1 MPVPLFVVSHTVR
14 GTCTVGF
21 RDTDGA
27 TARTV
32 TVPEGVYWTDPVY
45 GTDVRTDYCLASKV
59 FSLINTADASS
70 DLAKTVVFAATST
83 ATLDD
88 QPYVE
93 YGDLNYIAG
102 PDLRITPSTSNAAGV
117 EVLTRL
123 GFNPSAST
131 DINAAA
137 SAPVTV
143 AHGYWWPRDRQER
156 NTSWVERK
164 DVIGS
169 TLRGIGG
176 YAWPYTLGDIGR
188 SRTVVLEAVDRR
200 WVDDEVGY
208 ANSGV
213 EDVAGDL
220 RDISCFNLMW
230 RWAARGELVRVY
242 SDVTATRTYITSA
255 ITSTSTSCVV
265 DSATGITDGSV
276 IWIDGEKVI
285 VNGIAGTTLTLIR
298 PFAVAH
304 PAGSPVSTAHVATYA
319 LAQDGG
325 NINASIY
332 EPVRRGPAIPTY
344 DMEIS
349 LVRATWEV

>member
-1 MPVPLFVVSHTVR
+1 
-14 GTCTVGF
+14 
-21 RDTDGA
+21 
-27 TARTV
+27 
-32 TVPEGVYWTDPVY
+32 VY
-45 GTDVRTDYCLASKV
+45 GLDVRTDYCLASKV
-59 FSLINTADASS
+59 FNLINTADAAS
-70 DLAKTVVFAATST
+70 DLAKTSITAPTSS
-83 ATLDD
+83 ATLTN
-88 QPYVE
+88 QPGAE
-93 YGDLNYIAG
+93 YGDAQFG
-102 PDLRITPSTSNAAGV
+102 VHGGTLRITPSTSNAAGV
-117 EVLTRL
+117 EVLARL
-123 GFNPSAST
+123 GFNPSAFT
-131 DINAAA
+131 DID
-137 SAPVTV
+137 SATSKPVTV

-156 NTSWVERK
+156 NASWVERK

-176 YAWPYTLGDIGR
+176 YAWPYTMGDIGR
-188 SRTVVLEAVDRR
+188 SRTVVLEAVDRV
-200 WVDDEVGY
+200 WADDEIGY
-208 ANSGV
+208 INSGI
-213 EDVAGDL
+213 EDVGTQDP
-220 RDISCFNLMW
+220 SCFNLMW

-242 SDVTATRTYITSA
+242 SDATATRTYITSA

-265 DSATGITDGSV
+265 DSDTGITDGAV

-304 PAGSPVSTAHVATYA
+304 PAGSPASTAHVATYA